1 MSGGDTFVTLSSV
14 KRRKVQWLWRPY
26 IPFGML
32 TILEGDPGLG
42 KSFLS
47 MYLAAVVSTGGKLPD
62 GQKVARG
69 NVLYIS
75 AEDDPSYTTG
85 PRIDALGGDS
95 ERIRVLNG
103 RIAFD
108 DEGLE
113 TLRAELDAHEPEVII
128 IDPWVSFVP
137 ADARIK
143 DSNAVRALIDRIES
157 VAKDYGCA
165 VILIRHLTKMKHDNA
180 LYQGGGT
187 IDMIAA
193 ARSALRIGKHPERE
207 DHRVMAHLKHNVGP
221 RGPTWVYELTLGE
234 SEDDIPRLR
243 FIGTDDISVDDLN
256 AGPDSARPRDAAEE
270 FLRRELRDGPRKA
283 NEMKALADELGISE
297 RTLDRAR
304 SRIGVKS
311 VQKKSGWVWSLPS
324 G

>member
-1 MSGGDTFVTLSSV
+1 MKNKEMFVTLSTV

-47 MYLAAVVSTGGKLPD
+47 MYIAATISTGGRLPD
-62 GQKVARG
+62 GQEVTQG

-85 PRIDALGGDS
+85 PRIDALSGDS

-103 RIAFD
+103 RIAL
-108 DEGLE
+108 DEDGLDA
-113 TLRAELDAHEPEVII
+113 LRAELDEYEPEVII

-137 ADARIK
+137 TDTPIK
-143 DSNAVRALIDRIES
+143 DSPAVRALLDKIES

-165 VILIRHLTKMKHDNA
+165 IILIRHLTKMKHDNA

-193 ARSALRIGKHPERE
+193 ARSALRIGKHPERD
-207 DHRVMAHLKHNVGP
+207 DHRVMVHLKHNVGP
-221 RGPTWVYELTLGE
+221 RGSTWVYELALGE
-234 SEDDIPRLR
+234 DENEIPRLR
-243 FIGTDDISVDDLN
+243 FVGTDDVSVDDLN
-256 AGPDSARPRDAAEE
+256 PGAEGLRPKDTAKE
-270 FLRRELRDGPRKA
+270 FLKRELRNGPRKA
-283 NEMKALADELGISE
+283 KDMESLATEQGISK
-297 RTLDRAR
+297 RTLDSAR
-304 SRIGVKS
+304 SGIGVKS
-311 VQKKSGWVWSLPS
+311 FQKKSGWVWSLPEA
-324 G
+324 

>member
-1 MSGGDTFVTLSSV
+1 MSSKETFITLSTV

-47 MYLAAVVSTGGKLPD
+47 MYLAATISTGGRLPD
-62 GQKVARG
+62 GQRVTQG

-85 PRIDALGGDS
+85 PRMDALGGDS
-95 ERIRVLNG
+95 ERIRVLNE

-113 TLRAELDAHEPEVII
+113 TLRAELDEHEPEVII

-143 DSNAVRALIDRIES
+143 DSNAVRSLLYKIES
-157 VAKDYGCA
+157 LAKDYECA
-165 VILIRHLTKMKHDNA
+165 IILIRHLTKMKHDNA

-193 ARSALRIGKHPERE
+193 ARSALRIGKHPDKD

-221 RGPTWVYELTLGE
+221 RGPTWVYELELGD
-234 SEDDIPRLR
+234 SEDDIPRLN
-243 FIGTDDISVDDLN
+243 FIGTDDISVEDLN
-256 AGPDSARPRDAAEE
+256 SGSNRPRPKDAAEE
-270 FLRRELRDGPRKA
+270 FHHRATRKGPRKGTGREDVA
-283 NEMKALADELGISE
+283 P
-297 RTLDRAR
+297 RT
-304 SRIGVKS
+304 G
-311 VQKKSGWVWSLPS
+311 PS
-324 G
+324 HRQ

>member
-1 MSGGDTFVTLSSV
+1 MSGKETFVTLSTV

-47 MYLAAVVSTGGKLPD
+47 MYLAATISTGGRLPD
-62 GQKVARG
+62 GQKVTQG

-103 RIAFD
+103 RIALD
-108 DEGLE
+108 EEGLD
-113 TLRAELDAHEPEVII
+113 TLRAELDEYEPEIII
-128 IDPWVSFVP
+128 IDPWVSFMP
-137 ADARIK
+137 TDTQIK
-143 DSNAVRALIDRIES
+143 DSPAVRALLDKIES
-157 VAKDYGCA
+157 VAMDYGCA
-165 VILIRHLTKMKHDNA
+165 IILIRHLTKMKHDNA

-193 ARSALRIGKHPERE
+193 ARSALRIGKHPERD

-221 RGPTWVYELTLGE
+221 RGPTWVYELALGE
-234 SEDDIPRLR
+234 TEDDVPRLR
-243 FIGTDDISVDDLN
+243 FIGTDDVSVDDLN
-256 AGPDSARPRDAAEE
+256 AGTDRPRPKDAAEE
-270 FLRRELRDGPRKA
+270 FLKRELRNGPRKA
-283 NEMKALADELGISE
+283 KDMEALAAEHGISK

-304 SRIGVKS
+304 PRVGVKS
-311 VQKKSGWVWSLPS
+311 IQKKSGWVWSVATE
-324 G
+324 

>member
-1 MSGGDTFVTLSSV
+1 MSSKETFVTLSTV

-47 MYLAAVVSTGGKLPD
+47 MYLASTISTGGRFPD
-62 GQKVARG
+62 GQRISQG

-103 RIAFD
+103 RIAL
-108 DEGLE
+108 DEDGLD
-113 TLRAELDAHEPEVII
+113 TLRAELDEYEPEVII

-137 ADARIK
+137 TDTPIK
-143 DSNAVRALIDRIES
+143 DSPAVRRLLDKIEA
-157 VAKDYGCA
+157 VAKDFGCA
-165 VILIRHLTKMKHDNA
+165 IILIRHLTKMKHDNA

-193 ARSALRIGKHPERE
+193 ARSALRIGRHPERD
-207 DHRVMAHLKHNVGP
+207 DHRVMVHFKHNVGP
-221 RGPTWVYELTLGE
+221 RGSTWVYELALGE
-234 SEDDIPRLR
+234 PEDDIPRLR
-243 FIGTDDISVDDLN
+243 FVGTDDVSVEDLN
-256 AGPDSARPRDAAEE
+256 SGVDRPRPKDAAEE
-270 FLRRELRDGPRKA
+270 FLKRELRNGPRKA
-283 NEMKALADELGISE
+283 KEMEALATEQGISK

-304 SRIGVKS
+304 SRIGVNS
-311 VQKKSGWVWSLPS
+311 AQKKSGWVWSLPEA
-324 G
+324 

>member
-1 MSGGDTFVTLSSV
+1 MSKKETFVTLSTV
-14 KRRKVQWLWRPY
+14 KRRKVQWLWHPY

-47 MYLAAVVSTGGKLPD
+47 MYLAATISTGGRLPD
-62 GQKVARG
+62 GQKVTRG

-103 RIAFD
+103 RIALD

-113 TLRAELDAHEPEVII
+113 TLRAELDEHEPEVII

-137 ADARIK
+137 AGTPIK
-143 DSNAVRALIDRIES
+143 DSPAVRGLLDKIET

-165 VILIRHLTKMKHDNA
+165 IILIRHLTKMKHDNA

-193 ARSALRIGKHPERE
+193 ARTALRIGQHPGRD
-207 DHRVMAHLKHNVGP
+207 DHRVMVHFKHNVGP
-221 RGPTWVYELTLGE
+221 RGPTWVYELALGE
-234 SEDDIPRLR
+234 SEDDIPHLR
-243 FIGTDDISVDDLN
+243 FVGTDDVSVDDLN
-256 AGPDSARPRDAAEE
+256 SGAERTRPKDAAEE
-270 FLRRELRDGPRKA
+270 FLKRELRDGPRKA
-283 NEMKALADELGISE
+283 KDMEALATEQGISK

-311 VQKKSGWVWSLPS
+311 VQKKTGWMWSLS
-324 G
+324 E

>member
-1 MSGGDTFVTLSSV
+1 
-14 KRRKVQWLWRPY
+14 
-26 IPFGML
+26 ML

-47 MYLAAVVSTGGKLPD
+47 MYLAAIISRGGTLPNGHKVV
-62 GQKVARG
+62 RG

-75 AEDDPSYTTG
+75 AEDDPAYTTG
-85 PRIDALGGDS
+85 PRIDALNGDS
-95 ERIRVLNG
+95 ERIRVLSG

-108 DEGLE
+108 DEGLA
-113 TLRAELDAHEPEVII
+113 TLRAELDKYEPEAII

-137 ADARIK
+137 ADGRIR
-143 DSNAVRALIDRIES
+143 DSNYVRALLDKIES
-157 VAKDYGCA
+157 IAKEYGCA

-221 RGPTWVYELTLGE
+221 RGPTWVYEIVLGA
-234 SEDDIPRLR
+234 SEDDIPRLQ
-243 FIGTDDISVDDLN
+243 FVGTDDVSVDQLN
-256 AGPDSARPRDAAEE
+256 AGADSTRPKDAAEE
-270 FLRRELRDGPRKA
+270 FLRRELRNGPRKA
-283 NEMKALADELGISE
+283 TEMESLAGNQGISK

-304 SRIGVKS
+304 SKIGVKS
-311 VQKKSGWVWSLPS
+311 SQKKTGWVWSIP
-324 G
+324 